1 MIQALL
7 ESAKGAWLEKSQL
20 IHRIECQVEYIDF
33 TALLHTVD
41 DTEFSYYWQDRDSD
55 YESLGLG
62 SSDVHNGTD
71 MATLGP
77 LLDRLQQQL
86 SGKGPRYRYLG
97 GNRFNQESHQDPT
110 WEPIYSF
117 RYMLPLLEYCK
128 HDGQYYLAM
137 YYRLSDFDSV
147 DLLCEQLQEDFRRLT
162 AAKERTSVT
171 VDIESTTL
179 SDKASVIQCITNAI
193 HAIKQSDHL
202 KKLVVAAKQELRFS
216 NTIAALQLAHHLIK
230 SKQKV
235 FRFIFRLANNAY
247 FFGASPESLFSIRD
261 GRLYSEAIAGTRARS
276 SDKQR
281 DKALEQELRQSSKD
295 IHEHR
300 YVHNMITSCLTSLSG
315 QRIHKTE
322 PEILKLEKLQH
333 LLFNYDLPLEN
344 PLLLSDCIRLL
355 HPTPAIVGLPKAD
368 SLAWISQHETH
379 MDRGLYS
386 GLVGW
391 FSENENQSTVSIR
404 SMLLKEQHLH
414 VFAGAGVLAGSDA
427 ESEWE
432 EIQLKLA
439 SILSALS
446 SLSPL
451 SSRELSRS

>member
-216 NTIAALQLAHHLIK
+216 NTIAALQLAHHAGLTP
-230 SKQKV
+230 
-235 FRFIFRLANNAY
+235 NATTDDD
-247 FFGASPESLFSIRD
+247 FQLLRAHFSEEQILELVAVIAMFGFLNRWND
-261 GRLYSEAIAGTRARS
+261 TLGTT
-276 SDKQR
+276 
-281 DKALEQELRQSSKD
+281 LE
-295 IHEHR
+295 
-300 YVHNMITSCLTSLSG
+300 
-315 QRIHKTE
+315 TE
-322 PEILKLEKLQH
+322 PAAVREKL
-333 LLFNYDLPLEN
+333 N
-344 PLLLSDCIRLL
+344 
-355 HPTPAIVGLPKAD
+355 TVAITQRAP
-368 SLAWISQHETH
+368 S
-379 MDRGLYS
+379 
-386 GLVGW
+386 
-391 FSENENQSTVSIR
+391 
-404 SMLLKEQHLH
+404 
-414 VFAGAGVLAGSDA
+414 
-427 ESEWE
+427 
-432 EIQLKLA
+432 
-439 SILSALS
+439 
-446 SLSPL
+446 
-451 SSRELSRS
+451 